1 MVPDRD
7 ADLVRVPISIRACR
21 LERQHVAA
29 RLLALEALKE
39 GVARRRGH
47 GETAGQSGDQSFRRG
62 RASECGERGLALVG
76 AHGHPSGRRIHLERV
91 NNHPRLPGRG
101 RARETVEPDQ
111 IRRPHAEISPAAR
124 AVDEHHLLGAFDARQ
139 IVEQILHFLPPAA
152 VEGRVGDAG
161 SGSSKEPV
169 LRRFPALVETKGRFP
184 LRQDGN
190 RQTVRGGQTVDEAR
204 RGVER
209 LHAVAPRQRRGI
221 HHEDDRARRR
231 KRGLLVCPVEAP
243 GWGIRPRRARSG
255 NHRLHRAR
263 RLSYTEHAD

>member
-62 RASECGERGLALVG
+62 RASEWGERGLALVG
-76 AHGHPSGRRIHLERV
+76 AHGHPSGRR
-91 NNHPRLPGRG
+91 
-101 RARETVEPDQ
+101 T
-111 IRRPHAEISPAAR
+111 
-124 AVDEHHLLGAFDARQ
+124 
-139 IVEQILHFLPPAA
+139 HFLPPAA

-161 SGSSKEPV
+161 SASSKESV

-190 RQTVRGGQTVDEAR
+190 RQTVRCGQTVDEAR